1 MKRDMDLIRSI
12 LLELE
17 KYPEPNGWADIKI
30 EGYSIEEV
38 SYHIKLLAQAELI
51 EAYDVSDGSGFDWRA
66 SSLTWKGHEFLE
78 AARNPSR
85 WQEAKKLIS
94 GKGESI
100 TFEIIKTVLSE
111 SIKSV
116 IFPKI

>member
-1 MKRDMDLIRSI
+1 MKRDMDLARSI
-12 LLELE
+12 LLEVE
-17 KYPEPNGWADIKI
+17 KYPEPDGWADIKI

-38 SYHIKLLAQAELI
+38 SYHIKLLWQAELI
-51 EAYDVSDGSGFDWRA
+51 EAIDLTDSSGFDWKA
-66 SSLTWKGHEFLE
+66 KSLTWKGHEFLD

-85 WQEAKKLIS
+85 WQEAKKLIFE
-94 GKGESI
+94 KGGSI

-111 SIKSV
+111 SIKNA